1 MHCKPR
7 SNTKCIYIFICVCI
21 YKYVLSLTPLSH
33 RDTRGIYVAGADD
46 LAWILQRT
54 ATHVAVRCNNSLQHG
69 IHVTETD
76 DLTRMLNGSATH
88 AAAHCN
94 SPQQCRIHVVAGW
107 WSCLCQ
113 RCVFCSKW
121 VADMMQCGVFLT
133 HLSDKVKEQCFL
145 QMWVATCCRH
155 V

>member
-1 MHCKPR
+1 MLGGFVLR
-7 SNTKCIYIFICVCI
+7 SSATDSSRSQMTSHTWFEAPNTSVGHDT
-21 YKYVLSLTPLSH
+21 LM

-94 SPQQCRIHVVAGW
+94 SPQQCRIHVVAG
-107 WSCLCQ
+107 
-113 RCVFCSKW
+113 
-121 VADMMQCGVFLT
+121 
-133 HLSDKVKEQCFL
+133 
-145 QMWVATCCRH
+145 
-155 V
+155 